1 MKDPKKAKLPKLPR
15 RKYRINFI
23 VKPDCMSQGK
33 GIFLT
38 NDVDSLS
45 C

>member
-1 MKDPKKAKLPKLPR
+1 M
-15 RKYRINFI
+15 I

-38 NDVDSLS
+38 NEIEKIPLNDITVV
-45 C
+45 